1 MKKYITAVILFCL
14 MTGILLTSC
23 SSGQKQTETGSWQ
36 EHEVKLPEGV
46 HGIFDIRLMENG
58 TVRIAGLDDAGTTG
72 TVWDSDDEGKSWR
85 HVSTFTKNIRMNQ
98 AEGITTE
105 ISGYLSPRNQVF
117 CVAAEWEDGNDFT
130 HKERYYIVEN
140 EKSREI
146 RIDLEAAEGSDNG
159 VYHAEF
165 AEDGSLIIQDGF
177 GQLYKVNPQTGKVEF
192 TFLSGSVM
200 DLFNPIS
207 LYEDRLYTY
216 TDKGLKVYSLKTGK
230 KEEADDAIKDFQE
243 LQKED
248 IDYQRAGFM
257 VTRTQDGP
265 AVYSIDAHGLKLYQ
279 QGKAKVLLEG
289 NRLCLK
295 DKTAAV
301 YDCIDAGRSGL
312 FFIVQTMKGGKLYH
326 YRSSAS

>member
-1 MKKYITAVILFCL
+1 MKKYITVVILLCL

-98 AEGITTE
+98 ADGITTE

-243 LQKED
+243 HNLSE
-248 IDYQRAGFM
+248 
-257 VTRTQDGP
+257 
-265 AVYSIDAHGLKLYQ
+265 S
-279 QGKAKVLLEG
+279 
-289 NRLCLK
+289 
-295 DKTAAV
+295 
-301 YDCIDAGRSGL
+301 
-312 FFIVQTMKGGKLYH
+312 
-326 YRSSAS
+326 